1 MNVLAEILTI
11 SNQHPIPPDLMLAMT
26 LDPALKSRI
35 EQQIASHDVFLYM
48 KGTPK
53 MPQCGFSARTVGLLD
68 SLLDGQFASFNV
80 LEDEAIREGI
90 KQFGNWPTIPQ
101 LYVRGELVGGCDI
114 VTEMFNAGELH
125 ELLGLAKPDRTPPAI
140 EITDQAA
147 AKIREFLATY
157 PGQHL
162 HFSIGSDWDANFNVG
177 PRQGHEIATEA
188 AGITILLDLASAQ
201 RARGARIDWVESVQG
216 EGLKLDLP
224 GAPPP
229 VRQMTPEQLQRRMN
243 AGESLLV
250 IDTRAQADRA
260 SRPLEF
266 ARALDA
272 DLMAELKQADPQR
285 PLVFVCNLG
294 VSSQAV
300 AEHYRKQGFAEVY
313 NLEGGVQALL
323 G

>member
-1 MNVLAEILTI
+1 MNQDHI
-11 SNQHPIPPDLMLAMT
+11 NPDLINTMN

-35 EQQIASHDVFLYM
+35 EQQIASAEVVLYM

-53 MPQCGFSARTVGLLD
+53 MPQCGFSAKTAGMLE
-68 SLLDGQFASFNV
+68 SLLGGNFAAFNV
-80 LEDEAIREGI
+80 LEDGDIREGI
-90 KQFGNWPTIPQ
+90 KAYGNWPTIPQ
-101 LYVRGELVGGCDI
+101 VYVKGELIGGCDI

-125 ELLGLAKPDRTPPAI
+125 EMLGLEKPDRTPPEM
-140 EITDQAA
+140 EISDKAA
-147 AKIREFLATY
+147 EKIREFLDAY
-157 PGQHL
+157 PGQNL
-162 HFSIGSDWDANFNVG
+162 HFSVGSDWDANFNIG

-188 AGITILLDLASAQ
+188 AGITILMDLASAQ
-201 RARGARIDWVESVQG
+201 RARGAKIDWVETVQG

-229 VRQMTPEQLQRRMN
+229 VKPMTPAQLQQRMN
-243 AGESLLV
+243 AGERLLV
-250 IDTRAQADRA
+250 VDTRSEADRG
-260 SRPLEF
+260 SHPLEF
-266 ARALDA
+266 ARPLDA
-272 DLMAELKQADPQR
+272 GLMAELKDADPTL
-285 PLVFVCNLG
+285 PLVFICNIG